1 MNAFVQ
7 NHIPLDIHN
16 EIVLRISIQN
26 SELYLHTN
34 SLDCVIDKW
43 KRIANVSELIKQTD
57 KSLEMDAI
65 YNITNQGTWIHFKL
79 WKSFGD
85 WWGKNNDQP
94 DFGTFLTRKVP
105 ELVSSYTDD
114 DYFRSFLYKGQKHI
128 LRMNKDTNFVNL
140 TDILRIYGKDIRTWK
155 KTNAYKDYAEENPSH
170 ILSGNDSVDEFGVRC
185 SYGHPEIAMLLLEWL
200 HKNVKNE
207 MLYGIVE
214 EFISGWEFSD
224 SESFVDVDS
233 EEEIEEIE
241 EIDIEVSGELCLNGT
256 VIQARTSD
264 GYINSTQICKAA
276 GKKFSHW
283 SSLDSTK
290 ELINVLSS
298 NAGIPALDLVHTQ
311 IGGDHSGSWVHPDLA
326 VQLAQWCSPVFA
338 IQVSRWIRELII
350 TGSVEVNTKKTDKEL
365 VKLANHPFV
374 DLRPYKDTD
383 VLYIVSFEP
392 TAEVDIPDGSFC
404 YKFGVAQDAHARI
417 NQHDSDK
424 AFSYVNVANVFK
436 CSSRSEA
443 SVLEKHTKRFVNS
456 MGLSLKYSGKK
467 ECFFASPEEYETIKE
482 SIIECIEKKPELTI
496 PTIPT
501 IPVTSDVKILDL
513 FEAGRIT
520 FEQVLQFMER
530 L

>member
-1 MNAFVQ
+1 
-7 NHIPLDIHN
+7 
-16 EIVLRISIQN
+16 
-26 SELYLHTN
+26 
-34 SLDCVIDKW
+34 
-43 KRIANVSELIKQTD
+43 
-57 KSLEMDAI
+57 
-65 YNITNQGTWIHFKL
+65 
-79 WKSFGD
+79 
-85 WWGKNNDQP
+85 
-94 DFGTFLTRKVP
+94 
-105 ELVSSYTDD
+105 
-114 DYFRSFLYKGQKHI
+114 
-128 LRMNKDTNFVNL
+128 
-140 TDILRIYGKDIRTWK
+140 
-155 KTNAYKDYAEENPSH
+155 
-170 ILSGNDSVDEFGVRC
+170 
-185 SYGHPEIAMLLLEWL
+185 
-200 HKNVKNE
+200 

-298 NAGIPALDLVHTQ
+298 SAGIPADELVHAQTSRYGGGSWVHPDLAVQLAQWCSPVFAVRVYQWLQKETQEESLVVVNENKLTLNNVSIQARTSDGYINATQ
-311 IGGDHSGSWVHPDLA
+311 ICKAAGKKFNDWIRLHNTTELVNVLSSSAGIPADELVHAQTSRYGGGSWVHPDLA